1 MITRDHP
8 SHPSSTTHPQPTR
21 PETPAALS
29 TGSTAKGWLA
39 RRREARRLRRNVAAT
54 QRVAHRVE
62 LLGPQWRIVD
72 YHPEDPDFLAV
83 GPGGI
88 FQVTVADH
96 GRSRVQIA
104 GEVVQI
110 DGQRPPYVTLARRD
124 AARISA
130 QMSRLAGRRIPVIP
144 VVAFMGTGEIVY
156 YGQPPKGCVVSSYR
170 DIGKALNAHGSRIAP
185 HTIEKL
191 TSLAGHVDSGT
202 VGQFL
207 PT

>member
-8 SHPSSTTHPQPTR
+8 SHPSSATHPVPTR
-21 PETPAALS
+21 PETPAPSS
-29 TGSTAKGWLA
+29 TGSAKGWLT

-72 YHPEDPDFLAV
+72 YHPDDPDFLAV

-96 GRSRVQIA
+96 GRTRVQIA

-110 DGQRPPYVTLARRD
+110 DGRRPAYVALARRD
-124 AARISA
+124 AARISS

-156 YGQPPKGCVVSSYR
+156 YGQPPKGCVVTSYR
-170 DIGKALNAHGSRIAP
+170 DIGKALNAHGNRIAP

-191 TSLAGHVDSGT
+191 TVLARYVDSGT